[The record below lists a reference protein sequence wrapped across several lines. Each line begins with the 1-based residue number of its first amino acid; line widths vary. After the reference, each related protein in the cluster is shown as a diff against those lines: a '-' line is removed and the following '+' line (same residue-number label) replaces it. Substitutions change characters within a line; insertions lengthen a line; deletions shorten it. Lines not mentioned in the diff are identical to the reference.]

1 MDKEDAM
8 QAIRTARDLGA
19 LIKQER
25 KNRGFSQAALGNEVG
40 VHQPKIS
47 ALERGAAGV
56 RIGLVLQILRT
67 LDLVVTI
74 GPIDTHATKAPTKG
88 RKKRHEDY
96 VDLDAIAN
104 TGIIR

>member
-1 MDKEDAM
+1 M
-8 QAIRTARDLGA
+8 QSIRTARDLGA

-25 KNRGFSQAALGNEVG
+25 KKRGFSQSALGNEVG

-67 LDLVVTI
+67 LDLVVNI
-74 GPIDTHATKAPTKG
+74 GPGSAHATKVPAKG
-88 RKKRHEDY
+88 RKKREEEDY

-104 TGIIR
+104 TGVIR